1 MLVAVLTVLVLFIFV
16 QIISFISWRDMKRR
30 RKSYIRE
37 KFGRIPKAGEWNENR
52 KDFCSLFPEEISV
65 DDITWN
71 DLSMDQ
77 VFDRINQC
85 DTSAGEEILYWR
97 LRKNDPVLAA
107 QKERDGSGGASIVRE
122 AGGSL

>member
-85 DTSAGEEILYWR
+85 DTSAG
-97 LRKNDPVLAA
+97 
-107 QKERDGSGGASIVRE
+107 
-122 AGGSL
+122 

>member
-52 KDFCSLFPEEISV
+52 KDFCSLFLEEISV
-65 DDITWN
+65 D
-71 DLSMDQ
+71 
-77 VFDRINQC
+77 
-85 DTSAGEEILYWR
+85 
-97 LRKNDPVLAA
+97 AA
-107 QKERDGSGGASIVRE
+107 QKERDGSGGARIVRK